1 MPSAQKSQLRE
12 QPLNLVEALRL
23 RNGMGL
29 PKKTLQ
35 KHVTQKTFENR
46 NFGGLS
52 ILSLN

>member
-1 MPSAQKSQLRE
+1 MPSTQKSEPRE

-29 PKKTLQ
+29 PKKTLP
-35 KHVTQKTFENR
+35 KYVTQKTIENR
-46 NFGGLS
+46 KFSDLS

>member
-1 MPSAQKSQLRE
+1 MPSTQKPESRE

-29 PKKTLQ
+29 PKKTLP
-35 KHVTQKTFENR
+35 KYVTQKTIENR
-46 NFGGLS
+46 KFSGLS

>member
-1 MPSAQKSQLRE
+1 MPSTQKPELRE

-23 RNGMGL
+23 RNGMDL

>member
-1 MPSAQKSQLRE
+1 MPSTQKSDSKE

-29 PKKTLQ
+29 PKKILP
-35 KHVTQKTFENR
+35 KYVTQQTIENR
-46 NFGGLS
+46 KFSGLS